1 MADEEIKVGFEMTI
15 NSKRTLSCGAVFI
28 ASAVALSGCTGTS
41 TYGTGKSQERQLFDD
56 ITGIVALGGG
66 NKKERI
72 DYSSRSGL
80 VKPPS
85 RTELPAP
92 AEKIQGGDGYFPEDA
107 ETKRQR
113 LLAAVDEAEANG
125 TELPPEVAAAR
136 RESAAAQRPNV
147 GKQHEDR
154 DLPYDPTK
162 ERIER
167 AEFLKRKA
175 ELQGAQGAAP
185 RKYLTEPKKIYRT
198 PADTAQAGVVGE
210 EAKNPNREIR
220 KKKSLWDRIR
230 GN

>member
-1 MADEEIKVGFEMTI
+1 MTI
-15 NSKRTLSCGAVFI
+15 KSNRKLACGAVFL
-28 ASAVALSGCTGTS
+28 ASTVILSGCTGTS

-85 RTELPAP
+85 RSELPAP
-92 AEKIQGGDGYFPEDA
+92 AESIQGGDGYFPEDS

-125 TELPPEVAAAR
+125 TELPPEVAEAR
-136 RESAAAQRPNV
+136 RQSAAAQSSKV
-147 GKQHEDR
+147 GGKHEDR
-154 DLPYDPTK
+154 DLRYDPTK

-167 AEFLKRKA
+167 SEFLKRKA
-175 ELQGAQGAAP
+175 ELSGATGAAP
-185 RKYLTEPKKIYRT
+185 RKYLTEPKRIYRT
-198 PADTAQAGVVGE
+198 PADTAPAGVIGE
-210 EAKNPNREIR
+210 EAKNPNLTTK
-220 KKKSLWDRIR
+220 KKKSLWDTIR